1 MGQKMEVVM
10 MEFKHWHGL
19 LCVHGVIDDTHI
31 SISKLKLTFAKNCYY
46 HKSGSY
52 SIVAHVVV
60 DVKMRFTNL
69 YVGLPWSINDFR
81 FP

>member
-1 MGQKMEVVM
+1 MEVVM

-19 LCVHGVIDDTHI
+19 LSVHGIIDSTHI
-31 SISKLKLTFAKNCYY
+31 SISKPKLAFAKNYYY

-60 DVKMRFTNL
+60 DVKTRFTDL
-69 YVGLPWSINDFR
+69 YVGLLRSINDFR

>member
-10 MEFKHWHGL
+10 MEFKDWHGL
-19 LCVHGVIDDTHI
+19 PSVHGIIDSTHI
-31 SISKLKLTFAKNCYY
+31 SISKPKLAFVKDYHY

-60 DVKMRFTNL
+60 DVKRRFIDL
-69 YVGLPWSINDFR
+69 YVALPGNINDF
-81 FP
+81 